1 MKVLLRSHTTHTM
14 KRLTLILLLLLST
27 NAFAQQ
33 SPPSDSLI
41 RAGEKHFKNLR
52 QLTFGG
58 DNAEAYFSFGGDKL
72 VFQYTNHNDVPCD
85 QIFYSPIPQ
94 NNAQKFQYNRISNGK
109 GRTTCS
115 YFLPGDSLVLYAST
129 FGAADT
135 CPATPDRSKV
145 KKYVWGVFY
154 DFDIYV
160 SDLHGNIKKKLT
172 NNHFYDAEATV
183 SPKGDKIVF
192 TSNRDGDLDL
202 YTMNIDGS
210 NVQRIT
216 STLGYDGGAFFSPDG
231 SQIVWRA
238 SRPNTDST
246 IAEYKELMKQ
256 GLVAPTNMHLFI
268 ANVDGSN
275 ARQITNLPNA
285 SWAPFF
291 HPSGKKIIFA
301 SNYEH
306 KRGYPF
312 NLYLINTDGTG
323 LERITSSDMFDAFP
337 MFSPDGKYLVFS
349 SNRNNGG
356 TRDTNIFIA
365 EWVEE

>member
-1 MKVLLRSHTTHTM
+1 MRLLFFA
-14 KRLTLILLLLLST
+14 LTLIST

-33 SPPSDSLI
+33 SPPSDSLV
-41 RAGEKHFKNLR
+41 RPGEKHFKNLR

-58 DNAEAYFSFGGDKL
+58 DNAEAYFSFAGDKL
-72 VFQYTNHNDVPCD
+72 VFQYANHKDVPCD
-85 QIFYSPIPQ
+85 QIYYSDIPKTT
-94 NNAQKFQYNRISNGK
+94 AQPFQYNRISNGK

-129 FGAADT
+129 HAAADS
-135 CPATPDRSKV
+135 CPTPPGRSKI
-145 KKYVWGVFY
+145 KKYVWGVFP
-154 DFDIYV
+154 DFEIYV
-160 SDLHGNIKKKLT
+160 SDLNGNIKTQLT
-172 NNHFYDAEATV
+172 KNKFYDAEATV
-183 SPKGDKIVF
+183 SPKGDKILF
-192 TSNRDGDLDL
+192 TSDRDGDLDL

-210 NVQRIT
+210 SVKRIT
-216 STLGYDGGAFFSPDG
+216 TKLGYDGGAFFSHDG

-238 SRPNTDST
+238 SRPKTDSA
-246 IAEYKELMKQ
+246 IAEYKDLLSK
-256 GLVAPTNMHLFI
+256 GLVAPTNMHLFV
-268 ANVDGSN
+268 ANADGSN
-275 ARQITNLPNA
+275 QRQVTNLPNA

-301 SNYEH
+301 SNHEH

-365 EWVEE
+365 EWAE